1 MEPSAGGWHELQ
13 VANPSFLVEKLGAE
27 CGDLQ
32 GLRELTVNGI
42 EAITALGPRH
52 RGRVIWD
59 LDWERAIQS
68 DGRVRKLSVIDT
80 GTGMTPEQM
89 YQFINQLAASGRE
102 QSRTGNFGVGAKIAA
117 GSRNPHGLEYR
128 SWQQGHGAL
137 VRFMCDQ
144 NGHWGLQAQPQPDGT
159 AGYWRP
165 LTEADK
171 PWALRGADHGTQVV
185 LLGTSDT
192 DDTTVAPASV
202 TEGRRHWIVRYL
214 NSRFARLPDT
224 IELLV
229 REPGPPGEWH
239 DPRTLAADP
248 RAMPPPRRAR
258 RRATGPSS
266 CQTRSWTGGCSTPI
280 TAAAAAKP
288 PSGPPPA
295 TPRRC

>member
-1 MEPSAGGWHELQ
+1 M
-13 VANPSFLVEKLGAE
+13 
-27 CGDLQ
+27 
-32 GLRELTVNGI
+32 
-42 EAITALGPRH
+42 
-52 RGRVIWD
+52 
-59 LDWERAIQS
+59 
-68 DGRVRKLSVIDT
+68 IDT

-89 YQFINQLAASGRE
+89 YEFINQLAASGRE

-128 SWQQGHGAL
+128 SWQQGHGAM
-137 VRFMCDQ
+137 VRFMCDHD
-144 NGHWGLQAQPQPDGT
+144 GRWGLQAQPRPDGT

-239 DPRTLAADP
+239 EPPDPCSRSTGNATTSTSAPP
-248 RAMPPPRRAR
+248 RA
-258 RRATGPSS
+258 GPSS
-266 CQTRSWTGGCSTPI
+266 CQTRPWTGGCSTPI

-288 PSGPPPA
+288 PGGPPPA